1 MDFSMLWN
9 LLLLVIDF
17 VLHVD
22 RYLGQ
27 IIQQVGPWTYVVL
40 FAIIFLET
48 GFVVTPFLPGDS
60 LLFAAGAFAGLGYL
74 DPWALF
80 VALAIAASAGNTSN
94 YWIGRFVGPKLVEWG
109 RGRWIKQQHLD
120 KTHSFFE
127 RYGGKTVVLARF
139 MPIVRTFA
147 PFVAG
152 LGAMTY
158 RRFAVFDVV
167 GGVSWVGSFVA
178 LGYHFGNLEIVRRNF
193 TFVILAIIV
202 ISVMPMVIEIIRAR
216 QQAARG

>member
-1 MDFSMLWN
+1 MDFGILIGWIAF
-9 LLLLVIDF
+9 LIDF

-27 IIQQVGPWTYVVL
+27 IIQAVGGWTYVIL

-60 LLFAAGAFAGLGYL
+60 LLFAAGALAGAGYL
-74 DPWALF
+74 DP
-80 VALAIAASAGNTSN
+80 VALNVLLVIAASSGNTSN
-94 YWIGRFVGPKLVEWG
+94 YWLGRFVGPRLIAMGK
-109 RGRWIKQQHLD
+109 GRWIKQKHLD

-139 MPIVRTFA
+139 VPIVRTFA

-158 RRFAVFDVV
+158 RRFAVFDIV
-167 GGVSWVGSFVA
+167 GGVSWVTSFIW
-178 LGYHFGNLEIVRRNF
+178 LGYFFGNLEFVRKNF
-193 TFVILAIIV
+193 SLVIFAIII
-202 ISVMPMVIEIIRAR
+202 ISVMPMVIEFLRAKYAKEA
-216 QQAARG
+216 Q